1 MSRTMFC
8 KFCKVEGDHWMKDRE
23 MITCPK
29 LRAKKQREKQE
40 RNTNRKKQS
49 LNNFYPKSTPIE
61 HANTSFAGMAALMDA
76 DDRDEAATQIQKIVR
91 RCIAECK
98 VAEMRREKEK
108 KRANKGKKKR
118 KQTEKVFYCEP
129 CC

>member
-1 MSRTMFC
+1 
-8 KFCKVEGDHWMKDRE
+8 MKDRE

-29 LRAKKQREKQE
+29 LRAKKLREKEE
-40 RNTNRKKQS
+40 RNANRKKQS
-49 LNNFYPKSTPIE
+49 LNKFTPKTTPVE
-61 HANTSFAGMAALMDA
+61 HATTAFAGMATMMDEN
-76 DDRDEAATQIQKIVR
+76 DRVEAATQIQKIVR

-98 VAEMRREKEK
+98 VKQMLQEKAK
-108 KRANKGKKKR
+108 KKANKGKKKR